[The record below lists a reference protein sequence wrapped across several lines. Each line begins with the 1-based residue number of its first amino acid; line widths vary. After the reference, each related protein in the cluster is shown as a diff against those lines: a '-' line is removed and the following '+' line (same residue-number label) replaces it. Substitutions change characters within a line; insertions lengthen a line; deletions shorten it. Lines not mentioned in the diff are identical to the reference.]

1 MSAGHSATTS
11 SLTVWTLA
19 LSGMLSG
26 PVERT
31 GTGSSRYQDLARV
44 AFGARVEHPEG
55 GDGGLGAARCGDVGA
70 RDVPRFPERPARDPR
85 RARRRER
92 DGNPRAYRQPGARL
106 GARGD
111 TFLRAVPGA
120 GATLADEEI
129 WRGRGSSG
137 ARTYVDALGHP
148 ETNLRL
154 AHRVLFVL
162 VLSDPPEPP
171 SPCPPPIARSTDTR
185 PRNVMEALLGRARV
199 RGSVIHDPAT
209 RSERA
214 GVSRDGRHVGRAI
227 TRRSTLRARRRVSA
241 DLSVEPPLGQR
252 RE

>member
-154 AHRVLFVL
+154 GHRVLFVL
-162 VLSDPPEPP
+162 ALTDPPDPP
-171 SPCPPPIARSTDTR
+171 ISPCPPAALSPAPR
-185 PRNVMEALLGRARV
+185 PRRKLPGSAFGSRACAAPLSTIRRRDPSARV
-199 RGSVIHDPAT
+199 YHAT
-209 RSERA
+209 DDTSGVRSRVA
-214 GVSRDGRHVGRAI
+214 
-227 TRRSTLRARRRVSA
+227 RRSAR
-241 DLSVEPPLGQR
+241 EG
-252 RE
+252 E

>member
-1 MSAGHSATTS
+1 
-11 SLTVWTLA
+11 
-19 LSGMLSG
+19 MLSG

-111 TFLRAVPGA
+111 PFLRAVPGA

-129 WRGRGSSG
+129 WRGHVRAGRAPMSTPSGILKRISASLIASYSSSCCPILPSLRRPVRLLSPAPRTPVREIRDGSAFGSRAG
-137 ARTYVDALGHP
+137 ARLRYPRSGDA
-148 ETNLRL
+148 
-154 AHRVLFVL
+154 
-162 VLSDPPEPP
+162 
-171 SPCPPPIARSTDTR
+171 I
-185 PRNVMEALLGRARV
+185 RAR
-199 RGSVIHDPAT
+199 GC
-209 RSERA
+209 
-214 GVSRDGRHVGRAI
+214 I
-227 TRRSTLRARRRVSA
+227 TRRTTRRACDHASLDAPRAKASERGPV
-241 DLSVEPPLGQR
+241 G
-252 RE
+252 

>member
-44 AFGARVEHPEG
+44 AFGALVEHPEG

-111 TFLRAVPGA
+111 PFLRAVPGA

-185 PRNVMEALLGRARV
+185 PRNCREALLGGAGARLRYPRSGDAIRAR
-199 RGSVIHDPAT
+199 GC
-209 RSERA
+209 
-214 GVSRDGRHVGRAI
+214 I
-227 TRRSTLRARRRVSA
+227 TRRTTRRACDHASLDAPRAKASERGPV
-241 DLSVEPPLGQR
+241 G
-252 RE
+252 